1 MLDVRSRAGIM
12 AVTTGAALLLALPVV
27 AAGQAPNVG
36 DVVGGVKDR
45 VPAPPVSVPA
55 PPVQLPPQAS
65 PPAPAPRAQNSPP
78 PRSPSAQ
85 PPPEAPP
92 SSPPAHGRT
101 EKPANPGGGGGEP
114 PGQAPSPSQNEPA
127 SSQGGGSG
135 DGGSED
141 GDSRA
146 GGDGGGTKGVSQEGG
161 NVPTDVEIADQ
172 VVEAPVDASPST
184 LPFTGFQL
192 ALMVAL
198 GLAAMGTGFAL
209 RRGARSTG

>member
-27 AAGQAPNVG
+27 AAGQVPNVG

-65 PPAPAPRAQNSPP
+65 PPAPAPKAQNSPP

-85 PPPEAPP
+85 PPEAPP
-92 SSPPAHGRT
+92 SSPPAHGRSK
-101 EKPANPGGGGGEP
+101 KPSASSGGGGGDQ
-114 PGQAPSPSQNEPA
+114 PGSPGDAPGA
-127 SSQGGGSG
+127 SQGGGSG

-141 GDSRA
+141 GDSKA

-161 NVPTDVEIADQ
+161 NVPTDVQIADQ
-172 VVEAPVDASPST
+172 AAEAPVDASPST

-198 GLAAMGTGFAL
+198 GLAAVGTGFAL